1 MRIALLGAEST
12 GKSTLAMALARHWQD
27 LGMPVACID
36 EHLREWCNREGR
48 TPQAYEQAAIALE
61 QARRVDEV
69 MASPTGSAAEPPL
82 RVIADT
88 TALMTAVYS
97 EMLFGDTSL
106 YTMALAHQRS
116 YHITLLTGLDLPWVP
131 DGLQR
136 DGPQVREPVD
146 RLLRERLSEAGIAYR
161 VVYGSG
167 EERLHNALLA
177 IESAAAIRLPGDALA
192 LSVRREGQTRPWR
205 CGKCS
210 DPECEHRLFSGAF
223 TGLTGPG

>member
-1 MRIALLGAEST
+1 M
-12 GKSTLAMALARHWQD
+12 
-27 LGMPVACID
+27 
-36 EHLREWCNREGR
+36 
-48 TPQAYEQAAIALE
+48 
-61 QARRVDEV
+61 
-69 MASPTGSAAEPPL
+69 
-82 RVIADT
+82 IADT

>member
-12 GKSTLAMALARHWQD
+12 GKSTLASALEQHWHARGLAVQR
-27 LGMPVACID
+27 VD
-36 EHLREWCNREGR
+36 EYLREWCAAHAR
-48 TPQAYEQAAIALE
+48 TPQAGEQAAIARE
-61 QARRVDEV
+61 QMRRTDLPD
-69 MASPTGSAAEPPL
+69 ASV

-97 EMLFGDTSL
+97 ELLFGDTTL
-106 YTMALAHQRS
+106 YPMAIAHQRS
-116 YHITLLTGLDLPWVP
+116 FHVTLLTGLDVPWVA

-146 RLLRERLSEAGIAYR
+146 ALLRQRLSEAGIAYR

-167 EERLHNALLA
+167 DARLHNALLA
-177 IESAAAIRLPGDALA
+177 IESAAALTLDEQTGALA
-192 LSVRREGQTRPWR
+192 ARREGQTRPWR

-210 DPECEHRLFSGAF
+210 DPDCEHRLFSD
-223 TGLTGPG
+223 LTGTPRNGTP

>member
-12 GKSTLAMALARHWQD
+12 GKSTLALALERHWQD
-27 LGMPVACID
+27 RHMPVARID
-36 EHLREWCNREGR
+36 EHLREWCEREGR
-48 TPQAYEQAAIALE
+48 TPQPHEQMAIALE
-61 QARRVDEV
+61 QVRRVD
-69 MASPTGSAAEPPL
+69 AAEAPL

-97 EMLFGDTSL
+97 EMLFGDTTL
-106 YTMALAHQRS
+106 YPMALAHQRS
-116 YHITLLTGLDLPWVP
+116 YQVTLLTGLDLPWVP

-136 DGPQVREPVD
+136 DGPQVPEPVD

-177 IESAAAIRLPGDALA
+177 IESAAAISLPGDAQA
-192 LSVRREGQTRPWR
+192 LSARREGQTRPWR

-210 DPECEHRLFSGAF
+210 DPECEHRLFTGGFGGAF
-223 TGLTGPG
+223 SDLIGRR